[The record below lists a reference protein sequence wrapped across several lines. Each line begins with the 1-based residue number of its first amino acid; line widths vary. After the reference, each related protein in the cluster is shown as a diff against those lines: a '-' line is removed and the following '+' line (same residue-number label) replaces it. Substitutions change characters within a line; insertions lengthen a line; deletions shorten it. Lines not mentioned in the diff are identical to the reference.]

1 MLLLFFCIFTV
12 SVFALVVV
20 VVCHLIALKSVAI
33 FFSNLYI
40 CIYICI
46 SFASSLCSLSLLLSE
61 PCAYCCPARMR
72 NNQSKKKYTQ
82 KYINKSGL
90 NIVVVVVSLSL
101 TISNRK
107 GLPHLFLSLS
117 VDLISLLLSLFFI
130 RQLFMQK

>member
-1 MLLLFFCIFTV
+1 MLLLFFFCIFTV
-12 SVFALVVV
+12 SVFAVVVV

-46 SFASSLCSLSLLLSE
+46 SFAGSLCSLSLLLSE
-61 PCAYCCPARMR
+61 PCAYCCPARIR

-82 KYINKSGL
+82 KNINKSGL
-90 NIVVVVVSLSL
+90 NIVVVVSLSL